1 MPCTMLRA
9 NCGGASAMAPG
20 GKNRTSRTNRQPTTG
35 SSPTPIGA
43 RRYRPIRAR
52 ISATLAT
59 PLASPKNSHASE
71 TGSRAEPLKKP
82 PPTSRL
88 CG

>member
-1 MPCTMLRA
+1 MLRA
-9 NCGGASAMAPG
+9 NCGGGSATASA
-20 GKNRTSRTNRQPTTG
+20 GKKRTSRTNRQPITG
-35 SSPTPIGA
+35 SSPAPIGA

-52 ISATLAT
+52 ISSMLAT

-71 TGSRAEPLKKP
+71 TRSRAESLKKP
-82 PPTSRL
+82 PPTSLL